1 MQTQTT
7 QAFAAPGFPF
17 TDTRARVPAKAGM
30 NDTSPFDSVGSVLS
44 LRSGR
49 ELYAEGDSATYW
61 YRVTSGVVRTCKL
74 LPDGRRQID
83 DFLFAGDVFGLEASA
98 EHKIGAEAV
107 TNAAVVS
114 YSRNRLDSMA
124 QDDARLSA
132 RLLQMTLKQL
142 DKAHG
147 RLLLLGRKTAEEKLA
162 TFLLEML
169 DRSDARDAID
179 LPMSRTDI
187 ADYLGLTIETVSRTF
202 SAFRRDG
209 LVELPNAHRVF
220 ILDRHALE
228 ELTGDE

>member
-1 MQTQTT
+1 MQTQAT
-7 QAFAAPGFPF
+7 QAFATAGLPF
-17 TDTRARVPAKAGM
+17 ADAKGRVPPKAGL
-30 NDTSPFDSVGSVLS
+30 NDTSLFDGLGSALSV
-44 LRSGR
+44 RSGR

-83 DFLFAGDVFGLEASA
+83 DFLFPGDVFGLEASG
-98 EHKIGAEAV
+98 EHMVGAEAV

-124 QDDARLSA
+124 EDDTRLSA
-132 RLLQMTLKQL
+132 RLLQLTLKQL
-142 DKAHG
+142 GKAHG

-169 DRSDARDAID
+169 DRSDEHGALD

-202 SAFRRDG
+202 SLFRRDC
-209 LVELPNAHRVF
+209 LVELPNAHRVI

>member
-1 MQTQTT
+1 MQTQVT
-7 QAFAAPGFPF
+7 QTFATPGFPF
-17 TDTRARVPAKAGM
+17 ADAKARVPMKAGI
-30 NDTSPFDSVGSVLS
+30 NDTGPFDGVGSVLS

-169 DRSDARDAID
+169 DRSDARETLD

-202 SAFRRDG
+202 SSFRRDC
-209 LVELPNAHRVF
+209 LIELPNAHRVVV
-220 ILDRHALE
+220 LDRQALE

>member
-1 MQTQTT
+1 MQASLTT
-7 QAFAAPGFPF
+7 ASAPTRLPF
-17 TDTRARVPAKAGM
+17 FEASRRLSLTADLPETNPLDAI
-30 NDTSPFDSVGSVLS
+30 GSVVT

-49 ELYAEGDSATYW
+49 ELYAEGDNATYW
-61 YRVTSGVVRTCKL
+61 YRVTTGVVRTCKL

-83 DFLFAGDVFGLEASA
+83 DFLFPGDYFGLEASSR
-98 EHKIGAEAV
+98 HSVGAEAV

-114 YSRNRLDSMA
+114 YSRGRLDVMA
-124 QDDARLSA
+124 AADARLSA
-132 RLLQMTLKQL
+132 RLLQLTLTRL
-142 DKAHG
+142 GKAHQ

-169 DRSDARDAID
+169 ERGAGSNVID

-202 SAFRRDG
+202 SIFKREQI
-209 LVELPNAHRVF
+209 VELPNAHHVVVIDRV
-220 ILDRHALE
+220 ALE

>member
-1 MQTQTT
+1 MQANRI
-7 QAFAAPGFPF
+7 QASATSVFPF
-17 TDTRARVPAKAGM
+17 FEGAPRLPQAANVLDA
-30 NDTSPFDSVGSVLS
+30 DSLDAIGSVVS

-83 DFLFAGDVFGLEASA
+83 DFLFPGDFFGLEASA
-98 EHKIGAEAV
+98 EHCVGAEAV
-107 TNAAVVS
+107 TSASVIS
-114 YSRNRLDSMA
+114 YSRSRLDGMA
-124 QDDARLSA
+124 ADDARLSA
-132 RLLQMTLKQL
+132 RLLQLTLKRL
-142 DKAHG
+142 GKAHQ

-169 DRSDARDAID
+169 DRSDESDAVD

-202 SAFRRDG
+202 SIFKRDG
-209 LVELPNAHRVF
+209 VVELPTAHRVAN
-220 ILDRHALE
+220 IDRDALE
-228 ELTGDE
+228 KLTGDE

>member
-1 MQTQTT
+1 MQTQAT
-7 QAFAAPGFPF
+7 QAFATAGFPF
-17 TDTRARVPAKAGM
+17 ADAKTRVPAKAGM
-30 NDTSPFDSVGSVLS
+30 NDTSPFDGIGSVVS

-83 DFLFAGDVFGLEASA
+83 DFLFPGDVFGLEASD
-98 EHKIGAEAV
+98 EHKVGAEAV

-114 YSRNRLDSMA
+114 YSRNRLDIMA
-124 QDDARLSA
+124 EDDARLSA
-132 RLLQMTLKQL
+132 RLLQLTLKQL
-142 DKAHG
+142 GKAHG

-169 DRSDARDAID
+169 GRSDDRDALD

-202 SAFRRDG
+202 SLFRRDR
-209 LVELPNAHRVF
+209 LVELPNAHRVV